1 MPDGGA
7 AEEEAPSISVTLTS
21 IDYYLAPPLPAL
33 DVQYSPVLGAP
44 LQRVPVLR
52 IFGAS
57 SVGGRKTCLHLHR
70 VFPYLLVPTID
81 SWPARP
87 CEGLHTRVCQLAKSV
102 EQALRENQR
111 LQAEE
116 RQDAGAGGAGGAGF
130 RLQDRQHVLKAQVVR
145 GVPFYGC
152 HLSERLFVKIY
163 FIDPADVQKAA
174 GLLLGGACMGHAFQV
189 FHSHIPYVL
198 QAMADLNLVGM
209 GTVDLRSITFREPR
223 LQVPRQHSAQHA
235 ADAIPPHTLAKL
247 EAQWAHALS
256 ARPAM
261 VTNGYDRMSVCNL
274 EGDALASD
282 VMNADRVKRLRLT
295 ELNRGTKMVETL
307 AYIWDDVRKHNKDI
321 GEGTTLD
328 VPLSSARSHSCTP
341 LGMAAVFGETL
352 KAQAEKE
359 ACPPG
364 QGFVVPADERLAAL
378 APFKANSELNEL
390 DAHGGDAADL
400 RQEMLADAAAGR
412 AQGAADASEA
422 AAKASA
428 AAKPVVDSQM
438 LRQLSLSISRSQRHL
453 PSQRH
458 LSQRL
463 SSRRSPPHGGSQQ
476 QSADGAH
483 ALDAM
488 EEGRTDSQRSQRSA
502 NGDGAGGGGRI
513 GLTPQSQEV
522 LDVFAWMAMEDA
534 QDQGLPEEN
543 AWQEESDEVG
553 EEEYDP
559 VKERV
564 RELQMDAEMLHAQDI
579 LQCTQVWGLGFRV

>member
-1 MPDGGA
+1 MDDEGG
-7 AEEEAPSISVTLTS
+7 EGGEGEEAPSISVTLTS

-33 DVQYSPVLGAP
+33 DVQYSPSLGAP

-87 CEGLHTRVCQLAKSV
+87 CEGLHARVCQLAKSV

-116 RQDAGAGGAGGAGF
+116 REDAGAGGAGF
-130 RLQDRQHVLKAQVVR
+130 RQQDRQHVLKAQVVR

-163 FIDPADVQKAA
+163 FVDPTDVQKAA

-223 LQVPRQHSAQHA
+223 LQVPRQQHA
-235 ADAIPPHTLAKL
+235 AAPGAEGALPPPHTLARL
-247 EAQWAHALS
+247 EAQWAGALS

-261 VTNGYDRMSVCNL
+261 VTNGYERMSVCTL

-307 AYIWDDVRKHNKDI
+307 AYIWDDVRKHNRDI
-321 GEGTTLD
+321 GEGATLD

-341 LGMAAVFGETL
+341 LGMAAIFGETL
-352 KAQAEKE
+352 KAQAEQE
-359 ACPPG
+359 ACLPG
-364 QGFVVPADERLAAL
+364 QAFEVPADERVAAL
-378 APFKANSELNEL
+378 APFKACSELHEL
-390 DAHGGDAADL
+390 DAHGSDAADL

-412 AQGAADASEA
+412 AQGAADVSEA
-422 AAKASA
+422 AAKAA
-428 AAKPVVDSQM
+428 AAVRPVVDSHM
-438 LRQLSLSISRSQRHL
+438 LRQLSMSRSQR
-453 PSQRH
+453 R

-463 SSRRSPPHGGSQQ
+463 SSQRRGAARGGSQQ
-476 QSADGAH
+476 QGSAGAH
-483 ALDAM
+483 VLEATQGDQ
-488 EEGRTDSQRSQRSA
+488 THSQRSEGGDISA
-502 NGDGAGGGGRI
+502 
-513 GLTPQSQEV
+513 TPQSQEV

-534 QDQGLPEEN
+534 HDEGLDDD
-543 AWQEESDEVG
+543 AWQEDDEEVQAD
-553 EEEYDP
+553 EYDP

-564 RELQMDAEMLHAQDI
+564 RELQMDAELLHAHDI
-579 LQCTQVWGLGFRV
+579 LQSTQVGV